1 MESSVDS
8 VGNIRRNYHT
18 LKIGNES
25 FNLDVRYTNLKKIG
39 KGSYGF
45 VCSAMDTV
53 TNRKV
58 AIKKIANTFHD
69 LVDAKRILREI
80 KLLRHF
86 NSHENV
92 VTIQDMTLWPKD
104 TVDFRDVY
112 IVTNLMER

>member
-45 VCSAMDTV
+45 VCS
-53 TNRKV
+53 
-58 AIKKIANTFHD
+58 
-69 LVDAKRILREI
+69 
-80 KLLRHF
+80 
-86 NSHENV
+86 
-92 VTIQDMTLWPKD
+92 IQMC
-104 TVDFRDVY
+104 V
-112 IVTNLMER
+112 